1 MDYIFRASQE
11 MVARHKTRDPY
22 ELLDCIGAVTR
33 FTTALEVDD
42 LKGFAMIENRIRY
55 AVINNKLDEYE
66 QRIVAGHE
74 AAHLIL
80 HENAILQSPHRVLQ
94 DLDIYCN
101 RGRLENEANRFLAD
115 FLSSDE
121 DVLYQMKWHK
131 EYDYFDLAK
140 ALYLPPP
147 LLAFKL
153 YSMMQRGLPVRN
165 PVELKSDF
173 LKQ

>member
-1 MDYIFRASQE
+1 MDYLFRTSQE
-11 MVARHKTRDPY
+11 MVEQYKTRDPY
-22 ELLDCIGAVTR
+22 KLLECIGAVTR
-33 FTTALEVDD
+33 LTSAFEADD

-55 AVINNKLDEYE
+55 AVINERLNEYE

-80 HENAILQSPHRVLQ
+80 HEDVILQSPNRVLQ
-94 DLDIYCN
+94 DLDIYYN

-115 FLSSDE
+115 FLTSDE
-121 DVLYQMKWHK
+121 EVLRQIKWHK
-131 EYDYFDLAK
+131 EYDYYGLAK
-140 ALYLPPP
+140 VLYLPPP

-165 PVELKSDF
+165 PVDLRSDF
-173 LKQ
+173 LKS

>member
-1 MDYIFRASQE
+1 MDYIFRTSQE
-11 MVARHKTRDPY
+11 MAAQYKTRDPY
-22 ELLDCIGAVTR
+22 ELLDGIGAVTR
-33 FTTALEVDD
+33 FTSAFEADD

-55 AVINNKLDEYE
+55 AVINERLSESE
-66 QRIVAGHE
+66 QRIIAGHE

-80 HENAILQSPHRVLQ
+80 HEDVILQSPNRVLQ
-94 DLDIYCN
+94 DLDIYYN

-115 FLSSDE
+115 FLTSDE
-121 DVLYQMKWHK
+121 EVLYHMKTHN
-131 EYDYFDLAK
+131 DYSDLAK

-153 YSMMQRGLPVRN
+153 YSMVKRGFPVRN
-165 PVELKSDF
+165 PVPLRSNF